1 MIYTSLLIF
10 YHVSKIHHLSV
21 YFFLILH
28 FNNCCHLFLILFEY
42 LIFIYRHNS
51 INQFES
57 LCTKFSYQSIS
68 KFQRILSLSLSTTK
82 REESTYRSHARILS
96 LVKHLDYAFHPFR
109 TYLHPP
115 LPVPPGT
122 LVKRL
127 ETIPFTRIV
136 INPWRGYRLFSLPRL
151 PWNIHIRRGFIILD
165 IDF

>member
-1 MIYTSLLIF
+1 MYPKSIPFQYISSSSSTLQQLSPFSYPLRILNLYLPYIY
-10 YHVSKIHHLSV
+10 
-21 YFFLILH
+21 
-28 FNNCCHLFLILFEY
+28 
-42 LIFIYRHNS
+42 HNS

-151 PWNIHIRRGFIILD
+151 P
-165 IDF
+165 